1 MIGRLIKFALVVLVL
16 VLVIQRLFNRKQK
29 KEVHF
34 WFVSIAVGL
43 VLASFLALLAAWLRT
58 RYP

>member
-43 VLASFLALLAAWLRT
+43 ILASLLALLAAWLRT